1 MSDFQIGLIVLA
13 AAMVVG
19 VILAVI
25 AIKSKRQQLNLFF
38 FYVPFGG
45 IEDDQRFSNYGNSI
59 LPGTDMDS
67 H

>member
-25 AIKSKRQQLNLFF
+25 AIKSKRQ
-38 FYVPFGG
+38 
-45 IEDDQRFSNYGNSI
+45 
-59 LPGTDMDS
+59 
-67 H
+67 